1 MRFPDERQYL
11 MSNNKKT
18 MNTTLIATIIVAAAA
33 AALAIAAVVMILTQN
48 PSKPQTSG
56 ESVNN
61 TVSDTSYLTP
71 EYREECEYAAHDL
84 LNDSH
89 EILRLFVTEGL
100 HHEDEPYGNLPE
112 DGYYTVNST
121 DYTSLEQIEELVR
134 SVYTDDAA
142 ERILKNSDG
151 NGLVVYANREQ
162 LVRVEQTAPTTEGT
176 ADGTSESTAE
186 SGPKY
191 EKVYKLGIS
200 ADFTPDESKSWSSCA
215 ITIEYLENGKC
226 GLTAYLDGI
235 DSSNGVTDE
244 NKDSVL
250 QMVMVKLDDGWR
262 LADFVT
268 RGSAE

>member
-1 MRFPDERQYL
+1 
-11 MSNNKKT
+11 MSNNKKST
-18 MNTTLIATIIVAAAA
+18 NIPLIATVIVAAAA
-33 AALAIAAVVMILTQN
+33 AALAIAAVVMMLTQK
-48 PSKPQTSG
+48 PSQPQNSG
-56 ESVNN
+56 GSVSS

-121 DYTSLEQIEELVR
+121 DYTSLEQIEDAVR
-134 SVYTDDAA
+134 AVYTADAA
-142 ERILKNSDG
+142 EQILTNADG

-162 LVRVEQTAPTTEGT
+162 LVRVEQPES
-176 ADGTSESTAE
+176 TSESTAE
-186 SGPKY
+186 STAESGTKY

-200 ADFTPDESKSWSSCA
+200 SDFVPDENKSWSSCA

-226 GLTAYLDGI
+226 GLTAYLDGA

-250 QMVMVKLDDGWR
+250 RMNMVKTDDGWR
-262 LADFVT
+262 LDDFAT
-268 RGSAE
+268 RGSSAE

>member
-1 MRFPDERQYL
+1 
-11 MSNNKKT
+11 MSNNKKS
-18 MNTTLIATIIVAAAA
+18 MNTPLIATVIVAAAA
-33 AALAIAAVVMILTQN
+33 AALAIAAVVMMLTQK
-48 PSKPQTSG
+48 PSQPQTSG
-56 ESVNN
+56 ESVSN

-121 DYTSLEQIEELVR
+121 DYASLEQIEELVR
-134 SVYTDDAA
+134 SVYTEDAA
-142 ERILKNSDG
+142 ERILKNADG
-151 NGLVVYANREQ
+151 KGLVVYANREQ

-176 ADGTSESTAE
+176 ADGTSESTTE
-186 SGPKY
+186 SGPRY

-250 QMVMVKLDDGWR
+250 QMTMIKLDDGWR

>member
-1 MRFPDERQYL
+1 
-11 MSNNKKT
+11 MSKKKNSI
-18 MNTTLIATIIVAAAA
+18 NTPLIATIIVAAAA
-33 AALAIAAVVMILTQN
+33 AALAIAAVVMLLTQK
-48 PSKPQTSG
+48 PSETQNSG
-56 ESVNN
+56 ESASS

-100 HHEDEPYGNLPE
+100 HHDDEPYGNLPE

-121 DYTSLEQIEELVR
+121 DYTSLEQIEELVH
-134 SVYTDDAA
+134 SIYTDDAA
-142 ERILKNSDG
+142 EQILRNSDG

-162 LVRVEQTAPTTEGT
+162 LVRVEQPESTAEGT
-176 ADGTSESTAE
+176 AETTAE

-191 EKVYKLGIS
+191 ETVYKLGIS

-226 GLTAYLDGI
+226 GLTAYLDGV
-235 DSSNGVTDE
+235 DSSNGITDE

-250 QMVMVKLDDGWR
+250 QMTMVKLDDGWR

-268 RGSAE
+268 RGSAAE